1 VSRCALRP
9 RLVEWHALLR
19 QTPEVARQLLRK
31 LRPEPIVVEPTG
43 TGIHFRGR
51 AAWSAVLSGGSSMWA
66 WRYPRRGSPDS
77 RSKKSRSGSRPD
89 TQ

>member
-51 AAWSAVLSGGSSMWA
+51 AAWSAVLSGGIQHVGLEVPPEGFARLAQQEISIRIA
-66 WRYPRRGSPDS
+66 A
-77 RSKKSRSGSRPD
+77 
-89 TQ
+89 